1 MQESLLNK
9 LRDRSALPWIFL
21 VVATLVFSWID
32 LRGSSFGQFLAPA
45 LGDPMESGNFGR
57 FAIGLVFA
65 FAIAGNI
72 LLLRIFSFRT
82 QVIIVWLE
90 LLMLALAFFNSFDLS
105 YSFIASKLPFLIT
118 QGAFTT
124 IYISLS
130 AILIASIL
138 AMMAALGRLSS
149 NGLAYGISS
158 FYISFFR
165 GTPLLLQVYLI
176 YLGLP
181 QMGIVVDAIPAG
193 IAALA
198 LCYGAYMAEIFRAGI
213 TGIPKSQSE
222 AAAALGLRKPVIF
235 RKIVLP
241 QAMRMIIPPTGN
253 QFIAMLKDSSLISVM
268 GIWELMF
275 LARTQGRA
283 EFKHLEMLVT
293 AALVYWAMSIIFE
306 LVQARIEKH
315 YGKGQT
321 H

>member
-9 LRDRSALPWIFL
+9 FRDRSALPWIFL
-21 VVATLVFSWID
+21 VVATIVLGWVD

-45 LGDPMESGNFGR
+45 IGAPDEAGMFGR
-57 FAIGLVFA
+57 FAIGLVIA
-65 FAIAGNI
+65 VAVAGNI
-72 LLLRIFSFRT
+72 LLLRLFSFRS
-82 QVIIVWLE
+82 QVVIVWFE
-90 LLMLALAFFNSFDLS
+90 LLILALSFFNSFDLS
-105 YSFIASKLPFLIT
+105 YSFILSKLPFLIT

-130 AILIASIL
+130 AILIACIL

-165 GTPLLLQVYLI
+165 GTPLLLQVYLL

-235 RKIVLP
+235 RKIILP

-306 LVQARIEKH
+306 LIQARIEKH
-315 YGKGQT
+315 YGKGQA

>member
-21 VVATLVFSWID
+21 VVATLALGWID
-32 LRGSSFGQFLAPA
+32 LRSSSFGQFLAPA
-45 LGDPMESGNFGR
+45 IGDPQEAGLFGR
-57 FAIGLVFA
+57 YAIGLV
-65 FAIAGNI
+65 IAAALVINI
-72 LLLRIFSFRT
+72 ALLRLFSFRT
-82 QVIIVWLE
+82 QVLIVWLE
-90 LLMLALAFFNSFDLS
+90 LLIMALAFFNSFDLS

-130 AILIASIL
+130 AILIACIL

-213 TGIPKSQSE
+213 TSIPKAQSE

-293 AALVYWAMSIIFE
+293 AALVYWAMSILFE